1 LFLKVFQ
8 RNTLATQDFT
18 VTGNLHS
25 IPLKFNY
32 SVFSNIFKW
41 LLSTDK
47 IVKTLQIVMKRQLDE
62 DEIWFS
68 LYNYCDMR
76 LNAADTIDHANE
88 SSLRRWKFTAVHR
101 LKEIEEKSN
110 TRCRFHAYVD
120 RSFYTLDDAY
130 ITNDTVTLGNIFFF
144 FSFSFFE

>member
-1 LFLKVFQ
+1 
-8 RNTLATQDFT
+8 
-18 VTGNLHS
+18 
-25 IPLKFNY
+25 
-32 SVFSNIFKW
+32 
-41 LLSTDK
+41 
-47 IVKTLQIVMKRQLDE
+47 MKRQLAE
-62 DEIWFS
+62 DELWFS

-76 LNAADTIDHANE
+76 LNAADTIDQANE

-101 LKEIEEKSN
+101 LKEIEEESH